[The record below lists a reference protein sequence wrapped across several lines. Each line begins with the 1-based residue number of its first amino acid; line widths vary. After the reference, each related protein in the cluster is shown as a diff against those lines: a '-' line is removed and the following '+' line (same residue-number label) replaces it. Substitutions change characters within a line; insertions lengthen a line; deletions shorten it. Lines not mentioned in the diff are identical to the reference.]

1 MPEPSLK
8 FTTVR
13 VLRRMQTSNTE
24 YISGRNS
31 RREYRECRG
40 SRADPEDA
48 ASERYEYGPL
58 RALIENRDL
67 HNSYQLDLEAM
78 VYTATRVNDFGA
90 PVWMKPRRVEMKSSG
105 RTRYIHIETVD
116 TGERRQMF
124 GYTGRRVVTRKS
136 DQTEP
141 QDTVCVSESET
152 DGWYIDPPA
161 AWLILHPPRPGV
173 CYLGIGGLERDDVK
187 ITATGPRETG
197 FALLATHTH
206 RSTISGATHTHVHHE
221 KVTEFSE
228 DPLDPDLFLPPA
240 SFKRVPQ
247 LPAALSGFHAYPLGI
262 RLRLRWEILKD
273 ALRLGLA
280 TARRG

>member
-13 VLRRMQTSNTE
+13 VLGRMQTSNTE

-67 HNSYQLDLEAM
+67 HNSFQLDLEAM
-78 VYTATRVNDFGA
+78 IYTATRVNDFGA

-124 GYTGRRVVTRKS
+124 GYTGGVWSRVKATKPSRRIPFVSVSPKR
-136 DQTEP
+136 
-141 QDTVCVSESET
+141 TVGT
-152 DGWYIDPPA
+152 
-161 AWLILHPPRPGV
+161 
-173 CYLGIGGLERDDVK
+173 
-187 ITATGPRETG
+187 
-197 FALLATHTH
+197 
-206 RSTISGATHTHVHHE
+206 ST
-221 KVTEFSE
+221 
-228 DPLDPDLFLPPA
+228 
-240 SFKRVPQ
+240 
-247 LPAALSGFHAYPLGI
+247 
-262 RLRLRWEILKD
+262 LRLH
-273 ALRLGLA
+273 G
-280 TARRG
+280 